1 MRVSAGVAI
10 VLNKEK
16 VLLCHP
22 SNASWR
28 TNYSFPKGGVDI
40 GESILDAA
48 VRELRE
54 ETSVVVSKS
63 QIKNPK
69 SPYIVD
75 YVNKDG
81 SIYKRIYLF
90 QVDIRSVREV
100 GLTSEVIDKSR
111 LQIEEVDWAGFVDKE
126 EAPMRIFWK
135 SKKVLDELWK

>member
-1 MRVSAGVAI
+1 MKVSAGVAI

-22 SNASWR
+22 SNASWG

-40 GESILDAA
+40 GEGILDAA
-48 VRELRE
+48 MRELRE
-54 ETSVVVSKS
+54 ETSVIVSKS

-69 SPYIVD
+69 NPHVIDYI
-75 YVNKDG
+75 NRDG

-90 QVDIRSVREV
+90 QVDIKSIREV
-100 GLTSEVIDKSR
+100 GLTSEVIDKSL

-126 EAPMRIFWK
+126 EASLRIFWK
-135 SKKVLDELWK
+135 SKKVLNDLWN